1 MIWRRTKSAKG
12 LADKAQ
18 TKEKE
23 MKKMAIEKMKLLS
36 ITGPERELDRFIAR
50 NLLDTDIQ
58 IEDAKK
64 IYNKTWKFDYY
75 DYDYAIQENLKKCK
89 ALMQDLHILYREEY
103 SNLFIENSVSQI
115 GLKLDQVQNAYT
127 ELKQNIEA
135 CEKAKEEDF
144 SKITSVEKLANLDV
158 EINQLYHL
166 KYIKFR
172 YGNIANDDFESIKQ
186 ELEDIQAIVFE
197 IEKQEDVTWIV
208 YVTTEEFVQN
218 VDVYFNMQNFERVW
232 LDPDLSGKPKQYM
245 EQLYKDMSDKNS
257 EILALQKDLE
267 TLTDN
272 CRHIVLSS
280 YRQLQTYQKM
290 NQIKKYI
297 MHDSKNTF
305 YLVAWVPET
314 QLEEIVNRLDMCQNM
329 DYKIEE
335 KANSKSPTK
344 LKNSKLI
351 QPFEAIVKM
360 YGVPNTNEID
370 PTLFVAITAFLM
382 FGFMFGDVGHGVV
395 FLLCGWLLRKKSK
408 DFGNILVAGGLASTI
423 FGIFY
428 GSVFGKEDIIPAK
441 LIRPM
446 NDINTML
453 IYGIVVGCV
462 FILMAMILN
471 IANGIKNHDFKRI
484 WLDAN
489 GVAGLLLYGFIL
501 TLVAWYFLKGE
512 MLVPTNAIVAIV
524 GVLLILILWND
535 KLTKFVT
542 KKKEETQVQM
552 IEKIFELLEMMLSFA
567 SNTISFLRLAAFA
580 INHVGLCMAIYLL
593 ADMTSGAG
601 NLAIAILGNV
611 IVLVLEGLIVGIQI
625 LRLEYYELFSRF
637 YAGDGTEYQSIQT
650 QTAIEK

>member
-1 MIWRRTKSAKG
+1 M
-12 LADKAQ
+12 
-18 TKEKE
+18 
-23 MKKMAIEKMKLLS
+23 
-36 ITGPERELDRFIAR
+36 
-50 NLLDTDIQ
+50 
-58 IEDAKK
+58 
-64 IYNKTWKFDYY
+64 
-75 DYDYAIQENLKKCK
+75 
-89 ALMQDLHILYREEY
+89 
-103 SNLFIENSVSQI
+103 
-115 GLKLDQVQNAYT
+115 
-127 ELKQNIEA
+127 
-135 CEKAKEEDF
+135 
-144 SKITSVEKLANLDV
+144 
-158 EINQLYHL
+158 
-166 KYIKFR
+166 
-172 YGNIANDDFESIKQ
+172 
-186 ELEDIQAIVFE
+186 
-197 IEKQEDVTWIV
+197 
-208 YVTTEEFVQN
+208 
-218 VDVYFNMQNFERVW
+218 
-232 LDPDLSGKPKQYM
+232 
-245 EQLYKDMSDKNS
+245 
-257 EILALQKDLE
+257 
-267 TLTDN
+267 
-272 CRHIVLSS
+272 
-280 YRQLQTYQKM
+280 
-290 NQIKKYI
+290 
-297 MHDSKNTF
+297 
-305 YLVAWVPET
+305 PET

>member
-1 MIWRRTKSAKG
+1 
-12 LADKAQ
+12 
-18 TKEKE
+18 
-23 MKKMAIEKMKLLS
+23 MAIEKMKLLS
-36 ITGPERELDRFIAR
+36 ITGPERDLDRFIAR
-50 NLLDTDIQ
+50 NLLDTEIQ

-64 IYNKTWKFDYY
+64 IYNKTWKFNYY
-75 DYDYAIQENLKKCK
+75 DYDYTINDNLKKCK

-135 CEKAKEEDF
+135 CEKAKEEDYA
-144 SKITSVEKLANLDV
+144 KITSVEKLANLDV

-186 ELEDIQAIVFE
+186 ELEDIHAIVFE

-232 LDPDLSGKPKQYM
+232 LDADLSGKPKQYM

-335 KANSKSPTK
+335 KANNKSPTK

-382 FGFMFGDVGHGVV
+382 FGFMFGDVGHGLV
-395 FLLCGWLLRKKSK
+395 FVICGWLLRKKSK

-441 LIRPM
+441 IIRPM

-453 IYGIVVGCV
+453 IYGIIVGCL

-484 WLDAN
+484 WLDGN
-489 GVAGLLLYGFIL
+489 GVAGLLLYGFVL
-501 TLVAWYFLKGE
+501 SLVAWYFIKGE
-512 MLVPTNAIVAIV
+512 MLVSTNVIVAV
-524 GVLLILILWND
+524 VCLLLILILWND
-535 KLTKFVT
+535 KLTKFIT
-542 KKKEETQVQM
+542 KKKEDTQVQM

>member
-1 MIWRRTKSAKG
+1 
-12 LADKAQ
+12 
-18 TKEKE
+18 
-23 MKKMAIEKMKLLS
+23 MAIEKMKLLS
-36 ITGPERELDRFIAR
+36 ITGPERDLDRFIAR

-144 SKITSVEKLANLDV
+144 AKITSIEKLANLDV

-232 LDPDLSGKPKQYM
+232 LDSDLSGKPKQYM
-245 EQLYKDMSDKNS
+245 DHLYKDMNDKNS

-314 QLEEIVNRLDMCQNM
+314 QLEELVNRLDMCQNM

-335 KANSKSPTK
+335 KTNNKSPTK
-344 LKNSKLI
+344 LKNSKFI

-370 PTLFVAITAFLM
+370 PTWFVAITAFLM

-395 FLLCGWLLRKKSK
+395 FLLCGWLLRKKSR
-408 DFGNILVAGGLASTI
+408 DFGNILVARWT
-423 FGIFY
+423 
-428 GSVFGKEDIIPAK
+428 
-441 LIRPM
+441 
-446 NDINTML
+446 
-453 IYGIVVGCV
+453 C
-462 FILMAMILN
+462 
-471 IANGIKNHDFKRI
+471 
-484 WLDAN
+484 LDH
-489 GVAGLLLYGFIL
+489 F
-501 TLVAWYFLKGE
+501 
-512 MLVPTNAIVAIV
+512 
-524 GVLLILILWND
+524 WN
-535 KLTKFVT
+535 FVW
-542 KKKEETQVQM
+542 QCFWQGRH
-552 IEKIFELLEMMLSFA
+552 S
-567 SNTISFLRLAAFA
+567 SS
-580 INHVGLCMAIYLL
+580 
-593 ADMTSGAG
+593 
-601 NLAIAILGNV
+601 
-611 IVLVLEGLIVGIQI
+611 
-625 LRLEYYELFSRF
+625 
-637 YAGDGTEYQSIQT
+637 QT
-650 QTAIEK
+650 HSPHE